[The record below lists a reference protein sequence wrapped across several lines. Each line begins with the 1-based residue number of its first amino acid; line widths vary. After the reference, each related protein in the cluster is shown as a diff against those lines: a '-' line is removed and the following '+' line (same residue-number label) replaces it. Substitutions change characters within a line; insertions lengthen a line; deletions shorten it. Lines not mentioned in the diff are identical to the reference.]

1 MLRTRSVGLAFVLA
15 VVIALLH
22 VHAVCAQAPA
32 RAPVV
37 VEDAEEAAK
46 EARRATAQQRGRAM
60 VVDPRTMGRGSQ
72 PVMLIEG
79 EFIYVLIGTTLL
91 QLTADG
97 LELQSK
103 VDLRPFL
110 MPEKKVREPGERGL
124 KRGAAGRNPE
134 RPITRR
140 ADKPAKPAAGAEGDA
155 PAEEEGDPKPD
166 G

>member
-1 MLRTRSVGLAFVLA
+1 MALA
-15 VVIALLH
+15 VVIALLQI
-22 VHAVCAQAPA
+22 HAVCAQAPA

-37 VEDAEEAAK
+37 VEDAEAAAK
-46 EARRATAQQRGRAM
+46 EARKAAAQQRARATL
-60 VVDPRTMGRGSQ
+60 VDPRAMGRGSQ

-110 MPEKKVREPGERGL
+110 MPEKRVREPGERGL
-124 KRGAAGRNPE
+124 KRGAEGGA
-134 RPITRR
+134 RPLTRR
-140 ADKPAKPAAGAEGDA
+140 TEKPARA
-155 PAEEEGDPKPD
+155 PAEGEAMKPADAEGDPKPE